1 MNKFQL
7 NIFSKASYEIMLVF
21 LQFFIISLHFFQW
34 GFIPQKQ
41 IIQVSSL
48 SYLVEF
54 LIIIVSFIIMLVGIK
69 DLGRNLSPFPRP
81 INNSN
86 LVTTGIYRFT
96 RHPMYYSLIFI
107 SFGFFIII
115 LVAIKDLGRN
125 LSPFPRPINNSKLV
139 TTGIYRFTRHPMYY
153 SLIFISIGVFI
164 IKLSIYY
171 LFLTIILALI
181 IKFKIALEEKYLIN
195 KFKNYLLY
203 KNEVKV

>member
-1 MNKFQL
+1 MSKFQL
-7 NIFSKASYEIMLVF
+7 KNFFKDAYDLMLVF
-21 LQFFIISLHFFQW
+21 LQFFIISLHFFKW
-34 GFIPQKQ
+34 EFLPQKQ
-41 IIQVSSL
+41 IIQESAF
-48 SYLVEF
+48 SYFLGI
-54 LIIIVSFIIMLVGIK
+54 LIIIIAFIIMLVSIK

-107 SFGFFIII
+107 STGF
-115 LVAIKDLGRN
+115 
-125 LSPFPRPINNSKLV
+125 
-139 TTGIYRFTRHPMYY
+139 
-153 SLIFISIGVFI
+153 FI

-171 LFLTIILALI
+171 LFLTISLALI
-181 IKFKIALEEKYLIN
+181 IKYKITLEEKYLMN